1 MQLIRSVI
9 FQIWMYGLMMVMGI
23 LGLPLAIWSRAGTYW
38 VIDKY
43 LDLIFWSLRVLCGL
57 TYEVRGTPPT
67 GHAMVA
73 SKHQCFLDV
82 LILVKSLPQP
92 KFIFKRS
99 LIYAPI
105 LGIYALRTGATTVSR
120 GKGAESFQDMMARIA
135 ANRSEPGQFV
145 IYPQGTRVLPG
156 VKARYKEGA
165 YAIYRTYD
173 APCTPAAVNTGLFW
187 PRTGLIRRPGVAVVE
202 FLDPIAPGK
211 DREAFMEE
219 IEQRIEAASD
229 ALSDEAKRNYEV

>member
-1 MQLIRSVI
+1 MQLIRSII
-9 FQIWMYGLMMVMGI
+9 FQIWMYGMMMVVGLI
-23 LGLPLAIWSRAGTYW
+23 GLPLAIWSRAGAYY

-43 LDLIFWSLRVLCGL
+43 LNLVFWGARVMCGL
-57 TYEVRGTPPT
+57 TYEVRGAPPT

-99 LIYAPI
+99 LIWAPI
-105 LGIYALRTGATTVSR
+105 LGVYALRTGATTVSR
-120 GKGAESFQDMMARIA
+120 GKGAESFQDMMERIA
-135 ANRSEPGQFV
+135 ANKSEPGQFV
-145 IYPQGTRVLPG
+145 IYPQGTRILPG
-156 VKARYKEGA
+156 VKAPYKQGV

-173 APCTPAAVNTGLFW
+173 APCTPAAVNAGLFW

-202 FLDPIAPGK
+202 FLDPIAPGAER
-211 DREAFMEE
+211 DEFMAELEE
-219 IEQRIEAASD
+219 RIEEASE
-229 ALSDEAKRNYEV
+229 ALSVEAKEKYGV

>member
-1 MQLIRSVI
+1 
-9 FQIWMYGLMMVMGI
+9 MMVMGI
-23 LGLPLAIWSRAGTYW
+23 IGLPLAIWSRAGAYW

-43 LDLIFWSLRVLCGL
+43 LDVIFWSLRVLCGL

-67 GHAMVA
+67 GNTMVA

-120 GKGAESFQDMMARIA
+120 GKGAESFQDMMTRIA
-135 ANRSEPGQFV
+135 ANSSDPGQFV
-145 IYPQGTRVLPG
+145 IYPQGTRVMPN
-156 VKARYKEGA
+156 VKARYKEGV

-202 FLDPIAPGK
+202 FLDPIEPGME
-211 DREAFMEE
+211 RAEFMADL
-219 IEQRIEAASD
+219 EQRIETASD
-229 ALSDEAKRNYEV
+229 QLMDEAQKNFDV

>member
-1 MQLIRSVI
+1 
-9 FQIWMYGLMMVMGI
+9 MMLVMGI
-23 LGLPLAIWSRAGTYW
+23 IGIPFAIHSRAGAYW
-38 VIDKY
+38 IIDKY
-43 LDLIFWSLRVLCGL
+43 LNIVFWGARVLCGL
-57 TYEVRGTPPT
+57 TYEIRGTPPT

-82 LILVKSLPQP
+82 LILVKALPQP

-99 LIYAPI
+99 LIYAPV
-105 LGIYALRTGATTVSR
+105 LGVYALRTGATTVSR

-145 IYPQGTRVLPG
+145 IYPQGTRVVPG
-156 VKARYKEGA
+156 VKAPYKEGV

-187 PRTGLIRRPGVAVVE
+187 PRKGLIRRPGVAVVE
-202 FLDPIAPGK
+202 FLDPIEPGME
-211 DREAFMEE
+211 RAEFMALLEE
-219 IEQRIEAASD
+219 RIEAASG
-229 ALSDEAKRNYEV
+229 ALSEEAKRKHGV

>member
-1 MQLIRSVI
+1 MQMIRSAI
-9 FQIWMYGLMMVMGI
+9 FQIWMYGMMMVIGTI
-23 LGLPLAIWSRAGTYW
+23 GLPCAIWSRAGAYW

-43 LDLIFWSLRVLCGL
+43 LDLVFWSLRVMCGL

-67 GHAMVA
+67 GLAMVA

-99 LIYAPI
+99 LVWAPI

-135 ANRSEPGQFV
+135 ANKSEPGQFV

-156 VKARYKEGA
+156 VKARYKEGV

-202 FLDPIAPGK
+202 FLDPIEPGSSK
-211 DREAFMEE
+211 DDFMGELE
-219 IEQRIEAASD
+219 HRIETASD
-229 ALSDEAKRNYEV
+229 LLHVEAQTKFNV

>member
-1 MQLIRSVI
+1 MQLIRSII
-9 FQIWMYGLMMVMGI
+9 FQIWMYGMMMVLGI
-23 LGLPLAIWSRAGTYW
+23 IGLPMAIWSRAGAYKM
-38 VIDKY
+38 IDIY
-43 LDLIFWSLRVLCGL
+43 LNLIFWSLRVMCGL

-82 LILVKSLPQP
+82 LILVKALPQP

-135 ANRSEPGQFV
+135 ANKSEPGQFV

-156 VKARYKEGA
+156 VKARYKEGV

-202 FLDPIAPGK
+202 FLDPIEPGME
-211 DREAFMEE
+211 REEFMQVLEE
-219 IEQRIEAASD
+219 RIEAASD
-229 ALSDEAKRNYEV
+229 ALSDEAKQKYDV

>member
-1 MQLIRSVI
+1 
-9 FQIWMYGLMMVMGI
+9 MYGLMMVMGI
-23 LGLPLAIWSRAGTYW
+23 IGLPLAIWSRAGAYW

-43 LDLIFWSLRVLCGL
+43 LDVIFWSLRVLCGL

-67 GHAMVA
+67 GNTMVA

-120 GKGAESFQDMMARIA
+120 GKGAESFQDMMTRIA
-135 ANRSEPGQFV
+135 ANSSDPGQFV
-145 IYPQGTRVLPG
+145 IYPQGTRVMPN
-156 VKARYKEGA
+156 VKARYKEGV

-202 FLDPIAPGK
+202 FLDPIEPGME
-211 DREAFMEE
+211 RAEFMADL
-219 IEQRIEAASD
+219 EQRIETASD
-229 ALSDEAKRNYEV
+229 QLMDEAQKNFDV

>member
-1 MQLIRSVI
+1 
-9 FQIWMYGLMMVMGI
+9 MMLVVGTI
-23 LGLPLAIWSRAGTYW
+23 GLPLAIWSRAGAYW

-43 LDLIFWSLRVLCGL
+43 LDLIFWSLRVMCGL
-57 TYEVRGTPPT
+57 TYEIRGTPPT
-67 GHAMVA
+67 GDAMVA

-120 GKGAESFQDMMARIA
+120 GKGAESFRDMMARIA
-135 ANRSEPGQFV
+135 ANKSSPGQFV
-145 IYPQGTRVLPG
+145 IYPQGTRILPG
-156 VKARYKEGA
+156 VKAPYKEGVF
-165 YAIYRTYD
+165 AIYRTYG

-202 FLDPIAPGK
+202 FLEPIEPGR
-211 DREAFMEE
+211 DRSAFMGDL
-219 IEQRIEAASD
+219 EQEIEAASD
-229 ALSDEAKRNYEV
+229 RLTCEAREKYGV